1 MQKLLK
7 PLIIIISILLGQ
19 SSTQAQHPDYSGTWI
34 LNLEKSKLEDVSD
47 GFTGSIFIIEQRED
61 VVKLTRYHL
70 FGEKQN
76 KIKFKMKP
84 DGEARRVKLF
94 FTGKLEWQGT
104 NLISSLWRENFSNIV
119 TYHFGANTNE
129 FVADEIFKGAPCDH
143 HNIWVF
149 DRMIGAQVN

>member
-7 PLIIIISILLGQ
+7 PLILIIGIVLCQ
-19 SSTQAQHPDYSGTWI
+19 FTVQAQHPDYSGTWI
-34 LNLEKSKLEDVSD
+34 LNLDKSKLEDVSD
-47 GFTGSIFIIEQRED
+47 GFTGSIFIIEQHDD

-104 NLISSLWRENFSNIV
+104 NLVSSIWRENFSNIV
-119 TYHFGANTNE
+119 TYHFGAATNE
-129 FVADEIFKGAPCDH
+129 FIADEVFKGTPRDH

-149 DRMIGAQVN
+149 DRMVAAQVQ